1 MEPIMPMPA
10 PAPAP
15 DPRPLAPAGGSVAD
29 PAPRAGTLERPDGTL
44 AYDVAGRGPLVVLL
58 PGLGQ
63 LRTAYRH
70 LAPELVTRGYRTV
83 ALDLRG
89 HGGSSVGWPA
99 YGADAMG
106 PDVVALIEALGGPAL
121 VVGNSYGAGPAV
133 WAAAERPDLVA
144 GVVLTGPFV
153 RPQRTP
159 WLLRAAMR
167 VLFGG
172 PWRVAAWDAFTNGLL
187 KAGRPD
193 DQDAERTRLRA
204 SLREPGRF
212 AALAAMLAR
221 DDHPIA
227 ARLERVRLPS
237 LVLMGTADP
246 DFPEPMAEAR
256 AIAEAMQ
263 GRAEALEGV
272 GHYPH
277 LEAPVALAE
286 RLAAFAEDALG
297 ARG

>member
-10 PAPAP
+10 
-15 DPRPLAPAGGSVAD
+15 LAPHPFVHVDTAVAD
-29 PAPRAGTLERPDGTL
+29 PAPRAATLTRPDGTL
-44 AYDVAGRGPLVVLL
+44 AYTVAGSGPLVVLL

-63 LRTAYRH
+63 LRSAYRH
-70 LAPELVTRGYRTV
+70 LVPELSARGYRAV

-89 HGGSSVGWPA
+89 HGDSSVGWPG

-121 VVGNSYGAGPAV
+121 LVGNSYGAGPAV

-193 DQDAERTRLRA
+193 DQEAER
-204 SLREPGRF
+204 
-212 AALAAMLAR
+212 
-221 DDHPIA
+221 
-227 ARLERVRLPS
+227 V
-237 LVLMGTADP
+237 
-246 DFPEPMAEAR
+246 
-256 AIAEAMQ
+256 
-263 GRAEALEGV
+263 
-272 GHYPH
+272 
-277 LEAPVALAE
+277 
-286 RLAAFAEDALG
+286 AAFAADAF
-297 ARG
+297 ARAGRG

>member
-1 MEPIMPMPA
+1 MPTPA
-10 PAPAP
+10 PAPQP
-15 DPRPLAPAGGSVAD
+15 VDPAGASGAD
-29 PAPRAGTLERPDGTL
+29 PAPRAATLVRPDGTL
-44 AYDVAGRGPLVVLL
+44 AYEVTGSGPLIVLL

-63 LRTAYRH
+63 LRSAYRH
-70 LAPELVTRGYRTV
+70 LVPELTARGFRTA

-99 YGADAMG
+99 YGSDAMG

-121 VVGNSYGAGPAV
+121 LVGNSYGAGPAV

-144 GVVLTGPFV
+144 GLVLTGPFV
-153 RPQRTP
+153 RPLPTP

-193 DQDAERTRLRA
+193 DQADERARVRA

-221 DDHPIA
+221 DDAPIE
-227 ARLERVRLPS
+227 ARLGRVRAPAW
-237 LVLMGTADP
+237 VLMGTADP
-246 DFPEPMAEAR
+246 DFPDPMAEAR
-256 AIAEAMQ
+256 AVAEAMG
-263 GRAEALEGV
+263 GRAEALDGV

-277 LEAPVALAE
+277 LEVPVALAE
-286 RLAAFAEDALG
+286 RLAAFAGEAFAG
-297 ARG
+297 GRRG

>member
-1 MEPIMPMPA
+1 MPTSA
-10 PAPAP
+10 TVRI
-15 DPRPLAPAGGSVAD
+15 PRRSAVATPRVAD
-29 PAPRAGTLERPDGTL
+29 PAPHAATLERRDGTL
-44 AYDVAGRGPLVVLL
+44 AYDVAGSGPLIVLL

-63 LRTAYRH
+63 LRSAYRQ
-70 LAPELVTRGYRTV
+70 LVPELVARGFRTV

-99 YGADAMG
+99 HGADAMG
-106 PDVVALIEALGGPAL
+106 PDVVALVEALGGPAL
-121 VVGNSYGAGPAV
+121 LVGNSYGAGPAV

-144 GVVLTGPFV
+144 GLVLTGPFV

-159 WLLRAAMR
+159 WVMRAAMR

-172 PWRVAAWDAFTNGLL
+172 PWRVAAWDAFTSGLL

-193 DQDAERTRLRA
+193 DHAAERARLRA

-212 AALAAMLAR
+212 EALAAMLAR
-221 DDHPIA
+221 DDAPIE
-227 ARLERVRLPS
+227 ARLGRVRAPS

-246 DFPEPMAEAR
+246 DWPDPMAEAR
-256 AIAEAMQ
+256 AVAEALG
-263 GRAEALEGV
+263 GRAEALDGV

-277 LEAPVALAE
+277 LEVPAPLAD
-286 RLAAFAEDALG
+286 RLTGFAQGAFAAHG
-297 ARG
+297 RG